1 MNGCAERFL
10 RRAGWPR
17 LRKNQATRSACRS
30 NIRPN
35 LPLGAGIA
43 ALVGARKPAIADHIR
58 RQYRCEFAGPG
69 PRAARRVARLTT
81 NFETGSTL
89 LQCISLLMA
98 DSVEKVARP
107 IAEVECASQQSR

>member
-1 MNGCAERFL
+1 MNGCAKRFL

-17 LRKNQATRSACRS
+17 LQENQATRSACRP

-58 RQYRCEFAGPG
+58 RQYRCEFAGLRHDCPSATG
-69 PRAARRVARLTT
+69 QIST
-81 NFETGSTL
+81 NAGRKTNPFG
-89 LQCISLLMA
+89 
-98 DSVEKVARP
+98 
-107 IAEVECASQQSR
+107 